1 MPIVPAVAAMLF
13 IVASHTCTEKLYAAV
28 ILFKTILTDI
38 YISKISA
45 LFINIHSHAPAQPG
59 EWAIQTLYSNF
70 SSVIR
75 PGTYAAGLHPW
86 HIHETRWK
94 QEFEALQSLS
104 KQEQVIAIGEC
115 GLDKACNTPFQLQ
128 KDAFIAQLL
137 WANEINKPL
146 IIHCV
151 RAFDEILKLLQI
163 HKNKVPVIFHG
174 FNKNRLL
181 AEKLT
186 AKGHWLSFGK
196 ALLQAGNHE
205 NFLSVPA
212 DKYFLETD
220 DAAVSIEI
228 IYKAAANIKNT
239 TVDELHLQLK
249 KNVRT
254 VFNISV

>member
-1 MPIVPAVAAMLF
+1 MPVAPAVAAMVI
-13 IVASHTCTEKLYAAV
+13 IVASHTCTEKPYAAG
-28 ILFKTILTDI
+28 ISCKPNLIDI
-38 YISKISA
+38 YMSKITA

-59 EWAIQTLYSNF
+59 EWAIQNLYSNF

-75 PGTYAAGLHPW
+75 PGTYSAGLHPW

-104 KQEQVIAIGEC
+104 KQDQVIAIGEC
-115 GLDKACNTPFQLQ
+115 GLDKVSNTPFPVQQ
-128 KDAFIAQLL
+128 DAFIAQLL
-137 WANEINKPL
+137 WANEIHKPL

-151 RAFDEILKLLQI
+151 RAHDEILKLLEI

-174 FNKNRLL
+174 FNRNRLL
-181 AEKLT
+181 ADRLT

-196 ALLQAGNHE
+196 ALLQPGMQETFNA
-205 NFLSVPA
+205 VPPG
-212 DKYFLETD
+212 KLFLETD
-220 DAAVSIEI
+220 DAGTNIES
-228 IYKAAANIKNT
+228 IYKAAAKIKNT
-239 TVDELHLQLK
+239 TVDELHLQLE

>member
-1 MPIVPAVAAMLF
+1 M
-13 IVASHTCTEKLYAAV
+13 SSLY
-28 ILFKTILTDI
+28 
-38 YISKISA
+38 
-45 LFINIHSHAPAQPG
+45 INIHSHHSPAPG
-59 EWAIQTLYSNF
+59 ERCIRSIYRNF
-70 SSVIR
+70 SENTTSV
-75 PGTYAAGLHPW
+75 PVSMGLHPW
-86 HIHETRWK
+86 HIKAETAAAQFVELQQASIHENVW
-94 QEFEALQSLS
+94 AM
-104 KQEQVIAIGEC
+104 GEC
-115 GLDKACNTPFQLQ
+115 GLDKAIVTDIKFQEKIFVQ
-128 KDAFIAQLL
+128 QLL

-205 NFLSVPA
+205 NFLSVTA